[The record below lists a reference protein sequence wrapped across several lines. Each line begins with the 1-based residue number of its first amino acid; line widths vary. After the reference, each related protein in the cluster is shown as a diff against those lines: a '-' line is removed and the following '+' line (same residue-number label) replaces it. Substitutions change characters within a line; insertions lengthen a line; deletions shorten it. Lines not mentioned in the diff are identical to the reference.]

1 MLQELTIEAK
11 KAREGAK
18 PKKSKK
24 DKLDFSDHFLKTKF
38 SHLPSETYEKD
49 FTSRSRDRQ

>member
-1 MLQELTIEAK
+1 MIQQLTIEAK

-18 PKKSKK
+18 PKKSKN
-24 DKLDFSDHFLKTKF
+24 DQLNMDDLILKTKF

-49 FTSRSRDRQ
+49 FTSRSKDR